1 MVDYYSSF
9 GPELS
14 FGSFLDKK
22 DIGDFAIAKF
32 THSGSQIIDWTPEGS
47 IAESRNLYDKF
58 IRFIK
63 ESISEIREKGNE
75 VKLEGIFYHI
85 GENDMSFGP
94 HRTNA
99 PRWISSIVEQSRKDL
114 RNEELNWYLSQ
125 QPPTDDKSVNRINVV
140 SEIEKMVKA
149 DNHLF
154 HIKAFDLVPQAK
166 KLVISTEGIV
176 QLGEILGDFYLNNT
190 Q

>member
-1 MVDYYSSF
+1 MQ
-9 GPELS
+9 LQ
-14 FGSFLDKK
+14 
-22 DIGDFAIAKF
+22 KF

-47 IAESRNLYDKF
+47 MAESRNLYDKF

-99 PRWISSIVEQSRKDL
+99 PRWISAIVEQSRKDL
-114 RNEELNWYLSQ
+114 RNEELDWYLSQ

-140 SEIEKMVKA
+140 SEIEKMVKD